1 MAAIRLDPQTP
12 ARVWLAVYVTLVILG
27 GSLVYCGTLPQ
38 PAGVSEPSAQES
50 VVEVRIRGNQRVP
63 AEKII
68 PHIHTRAGRPYDP
81 DEIEK
86 DVRRLYQTR
95 KFVKVNALTQPAPGG
110 RIVIF
115 ELLERPIIEYIK
127 ITGNE
132 QIRKKTLLKEIGLK
146 PGDGMDPYSVEEG
159 RRKLLDFYHSK
170 GFSKVFI
177 EIAEGN
183 RPDDRGVIYVI
194 HEGPKQRILWT
205 RFVGNTIADDARL
218 RTQIRSKPG
227 FLWVFKGEVD
237 RQQIEEDVNRLI
249 DYYHSLGFF
258 SVWVGRPILE
268 FNENQDWATLTFVI
282 DEGPRYQ
289 VRDIRLVG
297 NKVFSTD
304 ELMQDFKLK
313 AGEYFNRAEMTA
325 DAAMMT
331 DLYGGEGYIFT
342 KIEPDIRLGETPGE
356 LDLVYR
362 IQESPRYRVGKI
374 TPQIKG
380 DFPHTKLSTVLNRLS
395 LRPGDIVDTRELRA
409 SERRLKASGLFRVD
423 PAMNIAPRINIIR
436 PDAESPPEEPELA
449 DRPRRH
455 HVHRPIT
462 YRGQDPDA
470 EAGQDDYPQPPPPT
484 VDLVVE
490 GEWIGE
496 PGQAAQPQLP
506 RPEGPVL
513 PGPPP
518 VPLPAPTGA
527 ADEPVDAG
535 ALPPGLALPPATVIR
550 GQSPSAD
557 TAGSP
562 GPEALPAPQPNS
574 QLRWGV
580 PLSRA
585 PEESPASSQ
594 AAAQPASLGPG
605 NPRGNSPNSP
615 ILAGNSA
622 PARPG
627 SLSPAPP
634 SGTPYGTEASA
645 AVAPPGAIA
654 QAPPRQAWTA
664 WSPQPPPARTTPV
677 QYRPPEV
684 LRGQDTYDASGGF
697 LAPGAAPVAEPS
709 WSPPLL
715 SAPHATTTNT
725 PAPASR
731 LPPSNGNTI
740 PGPVAEPATGPSSVA
755 GAQGPAPNAGGGG
768 QAFAPFDGAPGY
780 NAYSRPETTMPPP
793 GAAGP
798 GPIRSQ
804 PLLDP
809 NALLGRPPNEEPPLY
824 VPLQPE
830 LEETQTGRFMF
841 SVGVNSELGVVGSIV
856 IDEQNFDW
864 TRFPRSW
871 EDIRNATAFR
881 GAGQRFRFEAMP
893 GSQVQRYTISF
904 TEPYLLDTR
913 VSLGLS
919 GHYYERRFYE
929 WDESRAGGRVALGYQ
944 FVPDLSG
951 TLTYRGE
958 NVKVFNPIVPPGIIP
973 ELDEVVGA
981 STLHGFRAG
990 LTLDKRDNT
999 FLATEGYLF
1008 DIGFEQVI
1016 GTFRYPRADLDFRK
1030 YFLLRQHP
1038 DGSGRHVLSLSSR
1051 MAITG
1056 GDTPL
1061 YDHYFAGG
1069 FSTIRGFDFRGAS
1082 HRVRGLVVGGHFM
1095 LLNSIEYLFPITADD
1110 TLRGVVFCDTGTVE
1124 PSINDWTDRYRV
1136 APGFGLRITIPA
1148 MGPAPIALDFAFP
1161 VSKEPG
1167 DDRQVFSFFVG
1178 FLR

>member
-1 MAAIRLDPQTP
+1 MAAIRLHPQTP
-12 ARVWLAVYVTLVILG
+12 ARLWLAVYVALVILG
-27 GSLVYCGTLPQ
+27 GSLVYSGVLPGGADV
-38 PAGVSEPSAQES
+38 AGDSARET

-68 PHIHTRAGRPYDP
+68 PNIRTRAGRPYDP
-81 DEIEK
+81 DDIEK

-115 ELLERPIIEYIK
+115 ELLERPVIEYIK

-132 QIRKKTLLKEIGLK
+132 QVRKKTLLKEIGLK
-146 PGDGMDPYSVEEG
+146 PGDGMDPYAVEEG

-170 GFSKVFI
+170 GFSKAFI
-177 EIAEGN
+177 DIAEGN

-205 RFVGNTIADDARL
+205 RFIGNTIADDARL
-218 RTQIRSKPG
+218 RTQISSKPG
-227 FLWVFKGEVD
+227 FLWVFKGEID
-237 RQQIEEDVNRLI
+237 RQQIDEDVNRLV

-258 SVWVGRPILE
+258 SVRVGRPLLE
-268 FNENQDWATLTFVI
+268 FNENQAWATVTFVI
-282 DEGPRYQ
+282 DEGPRYR
-289 VRDIRLVG
+289 VRDVRLVG
-297 NKVFSTD
+297 NKIFSTQ

-331 DLYGGEGYIFT
+331 DLYGSEGYIFT

-362 IQESPRYRVGKI
+362 IEESPRYRVGKI

-380 DFPHTKLSTVLNRLS
+380 DYPHTKLSTVLNRLS

-423 PAMNIAPRINIIR
+423 PALNIAPRINIIR
-436 PDAESPPEEPELA
+436 PDADLPGDAPEVA
-449 DRPRRH
+449 DQPRRH

-462 YRGQDPDA
+462 NRGQDPSHGTA
-470 EAGQDDYPQPPPPT
+470 LSPGSHTPQM
-484 VDLVVE
+484 VELVVE

-496 PGQAAQPQLP
+496 PAA
-506 RPEGPVL
+506 PEPPAFPAL
-513 PGPPP
+513 PPP
-518 VPLPAPTGA
+518 PLPAPHGP
-527 ADEPVDAG
+527 DKEPPSA
-535 ALPPGLALPPATVIR
+535 LALPPRQAIPAEILIR

-557 TAGSP
+557 SP
-562 GPEALPAPQPNS
+562 GLQGGAAAAAPGTRS
-574 QLRWGV
+574 RLRWGV
-580 PLSRA
+580 PL
-585 PEESPASSQ
+585 
-594 AAAQPASLGPG
+594 
-605 NPRGNSPNSP
+605 
-615 ILAGNSA
+615 
-622 PARPG
+622 ARPG
-627 SLSPAPP
+627 SEWPGASPAATQGSSPGNVQGESQPTSRPTSSGVAGGGQVPSASSPLASSSGVPP
-634 SGTPYGTEASA
+634 P
-645 AVAPPGAIA
+645 
-654 QAPPRQAWTA
+654 QRTA
-664 WSPQPPPARTTPV
+664 WSPQPTSSRASAV
-677 QYRPPEV
+677 QYRAPEV
-684 LRGQDTYDASGGF
+684 LRGQNTYDASGGF
-697 LAPGAAPVAEPS
+697 LAPGVGAVSEPAWPAPA
-709 WSPPLL
+709 L
-715 SAPHATTTNT
+715 SAPRGTA
-725 PAPASR
+725 ASGPASALDTHR
-731 LPPSNGNTI
+731 PPVANSSTV
-740 PGPVAEPATGPSSVA
+740 PGPVAEPAPRSSPVA
-755 GAQGPAPNAGGGG
+755 AASGLTPAPYA
-768 QAFAPFDGAPGY
+768 AAGY
-780 NAYSRPETTMPPP
+780 NAYSRPETTVPPP
-793 GAAGP
+793 GAVAAGP
-798 GPIRSQ
+798 PRNQ

-881 GAGQRFRFEAMP
+881 GAGQRFRLEAMP

-904 TEPYLLDTR
+904 TEPYLMDTR

-958 NVKVFNPIVPPGIIP
+958 NVKVFNPIVPPGVIP

-990 LTLDKRDNT
+990 LALDKRDNT

-1016 GTFRYPRADLDFRK
+1016 GTFSYPRADLDFRK

>member
-1 MAAIRLDPQTP
+1 MAAIRLDTQTP

-27 GSLVYCGTLPQ
+27 GSVVYSGDPPGELGGSG
-38 PAGVSEPSAQES
+38 PAGQET

-63 AEKII
+63 VEKII
-68 PHIHTRAGRPYDP
+68 PNIRTRAGRPYDP

-115 ELLERPIIEYIK
+115 ELLERPLIEYIK

-132 QIRKKTLLKEIGLK
+132 QVRKKTLLKEIGLK
-146 PGDGMDPYSVEEG
+146 VGDGMDPYSVEEG

-183 RPDDRGVIYVI
+183 QPDDRGVVYVI

-205 RFVGNTIADDARL
+205 RFIGNTIADDARL

-237 RQQIEEDVNRLI
+237 RQQIEEDVNRLV

-282 DEGPRYQ
+282 DEGPRYT
-289 VRDIRLVG
+289 VRQIRLLG
-297 NKVFSTD
+297 NKIFSTE

-313 AGEYFNRAEMTA
+313 AGQYFNRADMTA

-331 DLYGGEGYIFT
+331 DLYGSEGYIFT

-380 DFPHTKLSTVLNRLS
+380 DYPHTKLSTVLNRLS

-436 PDAESPPEEPELA
+436 PDGEPPADEPEVA
-449 DRPRRH
+449 DHPRRH
-455 HVHRPIT
+455 QAHRPVT
-462 YRGQDPDA
+462 YRGQEPDA
-470 EAGQDDYPQPPPPT
+470 PAPQAESPHAPSHT

-490 GEWIGE
+490 GQWIGE
-496 PGQAAQPQLP
+496 PGESQEPTLP
-506 RPEGPVL
+506 LPPPSPL
-513 PGPPP
+513 PGPGESGEEAEDA
-518 VPLPAPTGA
+518 AP
-527 ADEPVDAG
+527 
-535 ALPPGLALPPATVIR
+535 PPARLTLGPDAVIR

-557 TAGSP
+557 MTNPSP
-562 GPEALPAPQPNS
+562 AAADS
-574 QLRWGV
+574 RLRWGV
-580 PLSRA
+580 PLSRPSA
-585 PEESPASSQ
+585 EQPPP
-594 AAAQPASLGPG
+594 AAAPLQP
-605 NPRGNSPNSP
+605 SP
-615 ILAGNSA
+615 LLGNSA
-622 PARPG
+622 AGPG
-627 SLSPAPP
+627 TNAQGTASAGTGPGPLVPRP
-634 SGTPYGTEASA
+634 SGFSPSTA
-645 AVAPPGAIA
+645 PGARA
-654 QAPPRQAWTA
+654 LTA
-664 WSPQPPPARTTPV
+664 WSPVPWQRPASAPQMRS
-677 QYRPPEV
+677 PEV
-684 LRGQDTYDASGGF
+684 LRGQNTYDASGGF
-697 LAPGAAPVAEPS
+697 LAPGVGASSEPG
-709 WSPPLL
+709 W
-715 SAPHATTTNT
+715 SAPALSTPSRTTSNSST
-725 PAPASR
+725 PAYGSQPPATSSAAVPR
-731 LPPSNGNTI
+731 
-740 PGPVAEPATGPSSVA
+740 PVAEPAVPPMGMTGVGSLAPSPYA
-755 GAQGPAPNAGGGG
+755 
-768 QAFAPFDGAPGY
+768 APGY
-780 NAYSRPETTMPPP
+780 SARPETTVPSPSASAPSP
-793 GAAGP
+793 GRGQ
-798 GPIRSQ
+798 S
-804 PLLDP
+804 LLDP

-893 GSQVQRYTISF
+893 GSRVQRYTISF
-904 TEPYLLDTR
+904 TEPYLMDTR

-958 NVKVFNPIVPPGIIP
+958 NVKVFNPIVPPGVIP

-990 LTLDKRDNT
+990 LALDKRDNT

-1016 GTFRYPRADLDFRK
+1016 GTFHYPRADLDFRK

-1038 DGSGRHVLSLSSR
+1038 DGSGRHVLSVSSR

>member
-12 ARVWLAVYVTLVILG
+12 ARVWLAVYVALVILG
-27 GSLVYCGTLPQ
+27 GSLLYSGTLPEG
-38 PAGVSEPSAQES
+38 AGVTGQATQDT
-50 VVEVRIRGNQRVP
+50 VVEVRVRGNQRVP
-63 AEKII
+63 IEKII
-68 PHIHTRAGRPYDP
+68 PNIRTRAGRPYDP

-115 ELLERPIIEYIK
+115 ELLERPIIEYVK

-146 PGDGMDPYSVEEG
+146 VGDGMDPYSVEEG
-159 RRKLLDFYHSK
+159 RRKLLDFYHSR

-183 RPDDRGVIYVI
+183 RPDDRGVVYVI

-205 RFVGNTIADDARL
+205 RFIGNTIADDARL

-237 RQQIEEDVNRLI
+237 RQQIDEDVNRLI

-258 SVWVGRPILE
+258 SVRVGRPILE
-268 FNENQDWATLTFVI
+268 FNESQDWAALTFVI
-282 DEGPRYQ
+282 DEGPRYR
-289 VRDIRLVG
+289 VRQIRLVG
-297 NKVFSTD
+297 NKVFPTD

-313 AGEYFNRAEMTA
+313 AGQYFNRAEMTA

-331 DLYGGEGYIFT
+331 DLYGSEGYIFT
-342 KIEPDIRLGETPGE
+342 QIEPDIRLGETPGE
-356 LDLVYR
+356 LELVYR
-362 IQESPRYRVGKI
+362 IQESPQYRVGKI

-380 DFPHTKLSTVLNRLS
+380 DYPHTKISTVLNRLS

-436 PDAESPPEEPELA
+436 PDAEAAPEDPEVA

-455 HVHRPIT
+455 QVHRPVT
-462 YRGQDPDA
+462 YRGQNPNADA
-470 EAGQDDYPQPPPPT
+470 YQGDNGRVPT
-484 VDLVVE
+484 QTVELVVE
-490 GEWIGE
+490 GEWIAE
-496 PGQAAQPQLP
+496 PAETEQPPLA
-506 RPEGPVL
+506 V
-513 PGPPP
+513 PPP
-518 VPLPAPTGA
+518 PPLPAPAGPA
-527 ADEPVDAG
+527 QEPAHFPSEQ
-535 ALPPGLALPPATVIR
+535 AYPILPPDAVIR

-557 TAGSP
+557 PRAPSGQLAGSP
-562 GPEALPAPQPNS
+562 
-574 QLRWGV
+574 LRWGV
-580 PLSRA
+580 PLTR
-585 PEESPASSQ
+585 PASPQPPAAGLPAQPSPFVAN
-594 AAAQPASLGPG
+594 AAAGSEP
-605 NPRGNSPNSP
+605 NPWG
-615 ILAGNSA
+615 
-622 PARPG
+622 
-627 SLSPAPP
+627 APP
-634 SGTPYGTEASA
+634 SRPEPGPQAVSPPVFSPGTTGSP
-645 AVAPPGAIA
+645 AVSPGSTGSRNGKRTLA
-654 QAPPRQAWTA
+654 A
-664 WSPQPPPARTTPV
+664 WSPQPAQRPASAV
-677 QYRPPEV
+677 QTRAPEV
-684 LRGQDTYDASGGF
+684 LRGQNTYDASGGF
-697 LAPGAAPVAEPS
+697 IAPGGGAASEPA
-709 WSPPLL
+709 WSVPSL
-715 SAPHATTTNT
+715 SAPSRSASNSS
-725 PAPASR
+725 PAFEGQ
-731 LPPSNGNTI
+731 PPFSSTGPI
-740 PGPVAEPATGPSSVA
+740 PGPVAEPAPPQALA
-755 GAQGPAPNAGGGG
+755 GAGG
-768 QAFAPFDGAPGY
+768 QAASPYAGPGY
-780 NAYSRPETTMPPP
+780 FARPETTFPAQPLP
-793 GAAGP
+793 GSAP
-798 GPIRSQ
+798 LRSQ
-804 PLLDP
+804 PVLDP

-881 GAGQRFRFEAMP
+881 GAGQRFRLEAMP
-893 GSQVQRYTISF
+893 GSRVQRYTISF
-904 TEPYLLDTR
+904 TEPYLMDTR

-958 NVKVFNPIVPPGIIP
+958 NVKVFNPIVPPGVIP
-973 ELDEVVGA
+973 ELDEVIGA

-1016 GTFRYPRADLDFRK
+1016 GTFHYPRADVDFRK

-1161 VSKEPG
+1161 VSKEQG